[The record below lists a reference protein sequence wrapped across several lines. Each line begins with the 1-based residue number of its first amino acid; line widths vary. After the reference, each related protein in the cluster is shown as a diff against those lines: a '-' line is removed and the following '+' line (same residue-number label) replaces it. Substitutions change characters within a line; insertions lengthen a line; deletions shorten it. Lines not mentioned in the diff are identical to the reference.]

1 MSILTNFEKVKQFN
15 TAFDMVQSS
24 EPNRTIFDT
33 DPNTV
38 DLRIKLIREEFE
50 EFVEACNAKDFGEA
64 RDAIADMLYVVYG
77 AADAFGIQADVDFN
91 DVHDSNMSKLCSSQ
105 DEAEA
110 TVLRYAKLFS
120 SGESPYDSPYY
131 YKLEN
136 QEKWVVKNRS
146 TGKALKSINYHAVN
160 FD

>member
-1 MSILTNFEKVKQFN
+1 MSSLTNFEKVKEFN

-33 DPNTV
+33 DPSTV

-50 EFVEACNAKDFGEA
+50 EFVEACKTKDFGEA

-77 AADAFGIQADVDFN
+77 AADAFGIQADLDFN

-105 DEAEA
+105 EEAEA
-110 TVLRYAKLFS
+110 TVLRYEQLFS

-146 TGKALKSINYHAVN
+146 TGKALKSINYHAVDFN
-160 FD
+160 

>member
-1 MSILTNFEKVKQFN
+1 MSSLTNFEKVKEFN
-15 TAFDMVQSS
+15 TAFDMVRSC

-50 EFVEACNAKDFGEA
+50 EFVEACKTKDFGEA

-77 AADAFGIQADVDFN
+77 AADAFGIQADTDFN

-105 DEAEA
+105 EEAEA
-110 TVLRYAKLFS
+110 TVHDYEQKFNR
-120 SGESPYDSPYY
+120 GESPYDSPYY

-136 QEKWVVKNRS
+136 KDKWVVKNRS
-146 TGKALKSINYHAVN
+146 TGKALKSINYHAVK
-160 FD
+160 FS